1 MNGKAFHLWKRLVI
15 MSGSRFSIKI
25 TSAKQML
32 IAVSRLRWWHRTVE
46 SMCLGVTMTTFLRVN
61 AGSIWAFTKGVW
73 WQRWQWCRGVGIL
86 STAWWILV
94 FFVKFSDYIYNI
106 YICCVAQPFWK
117 KYAAVAPGTKL
128 SGRIWSC
135 HRLLGSPS
143 IHEHSTSQCWCGGF
157 WRYLRCTKN
166 VTRRCPSW
174 STSNDGTEVI
184 SIFVEVGFWKQFQL
198 LSSSNLMF
206 WTILC
211 GWYVVAW
218 TEFARWYPID
228 DLSNWSKDFLWN
240 FLNIASLQNMSDPCL
255 LQARFILTVAHRPL
269 CAQSSAIA

>member
-1 MNGKAFHLWKRLVI
+1 MPDPYAL
-15 MSGSRFSIKI
+15 SIKVCGGKDDNDAEEPEFLHCMVNF
-25 TSAKQML
+25 SFFEHFQ
-32 IAVSRLRWWHRTVE
+32 
-46 SMCLGVTMTTFLRVN
+46 TTFT
-61 AGSIWAFTKGVW
+61 S
-73 WQRWQWCRGVGIL
+73 
-86 STAWWILV
+86 V
-94 FFVKFSDYIYNI
+94 F
-106 YICCVAQPFWK
+106 VAQPFWK

-228 DLSNWSKDFLWN
+228 DLSNWRKDFLWIFWTWHPYKTCPIRVCCRQDLFWQWPIDLFALSRALLLSEAAGSFACSSCHSGILK
-240 FLNIASLQNMSDPCL
+240 FLVSFRKLPARRCWEVLPAMPETCVEPHSVL
-255 LQARFILTVAHRPL
+255 LV
-269 CAQSSAIA
+269 